1 MRYRTVSE
9 APLRDLVARIAG
21 FHITDRAML
30 KAQKSIEAALAAGDP
45 APAQRAAYL
54 RAASAYFAG
63 FARDADAQLTGVD
76 RQLDALYQ
84 RQYNL
89 AAERGVAQKRVEAVR
104 GVLSTLAELGTE

>member
-1 MRYRTVSE
+1 MPDG
-9 APLRDLVARIAG
+9 PLRDLAARVAG

-30 KAQKSIEAALAAGDP
+30 RAQKTVEAILAAGEP
-45 APAQRAAYL
+45 TPAQRNAYL
-54 RAASAYFAG
+54 KAVAGYFAG
-63 FARDADAQLTGVD
+63 FARDADAQLAGVD

-104 GVLSTLAELGTE
+104 GVLASLAELGEE

>member
-1 MRYRTVSE
+1 
-9 APLRDLVARIAG
+9 
-21 FHITDRAML
+21 ML
-30 KAQKSIEAALAAGDP
+30 KAQKTIEAALAAGDP
-45 APAQRAAYL
+45 TPAQRAAYL
-54 RAASAYFAG
+54 RAADTYFAG

-104 GVLSTLAELGTE
+104 GVLASLAELGKE